1 MRKFKDNNIMD
12 DYGVLG
18 FCRKVRKVKKLKENK
33 FFDDIY
39 YNTNLLSLLLII
51 SKLLRQE
58 MREA

>member
-12 DYGVLG
+12 DYGVLV